1 MGDELTGRKKYFAN
15 ARIDSGR
22 HRNPQYDN
30 IHDKVVMRELHA
42 LHFPSCSGR
51 KAYGAG
57 HILGASALE
66 IEGWESFSGFCA
78 DNVIWELLHVSK
90 ITRIAI
96 DPQNVSSEK

>member
-15 ARIDSGR
+15 ARIDPGW

-30 IHDKVVMRELHA
+30 IHDEVVMRELHA
-42 LHFPSCSGR
+42 LHLPSCSGGETD
-51 KAYGAG
+51 GAW

-66 IEGWESFSGFCA
+66 IEGWESFSWFCA

-96 DPQNVSSEK
+96 NPEHVSEK